1 MKKTYLLALTL
12 LTGCSTLFPLQ
23 ASKTVASP
31 PTLSPSPGATE
42 KPKSPY
48 LLVVNGTSKTLS
60 KINLTSGEILEN
72 FISTGLWPNQLLVK
86 DTTGFLVSSGDNC
99 VSALDLAQG
108 NKIGDI
114 NLAAGSNP
122 YEMAFG
128 ATDRALVT
136 NLMTGK
142 VALLDL
148 KERKV
153 LKEIA
158 MPSATAVAYANGKY
172 YVGCAP
178 TDTSKFPAV
187 TYGMGTVAVLK
198 EDTLE
203 VLKTLETGA
212 ASNPQFM
219 GVDPQGEVNVV
230 CTGDYSDH
238 GKVAVIDAKADSIKV
253 SIPTGGAPGAIAILP
268 GGKAY
273 LTDSNNRLLSY
284 DTLSETVLRGSSN
297 PIPVGKVPM
306 GIATDGKKV
315 YVANFG
321 DNNVSVI
328 DPSTDT
334 TVGQPW
340 TVGKGPGA
348 LAFFNL

>member
-23 ASKTVASP
+23 ASNTKAT
-31 PTLSPSPGATE
+31 PTPSPSPGATE

-48 LLVVNGTSKTLS
+48 LLVVNGTSKTIS
-60 KINLTSGEILEN
+60 KINLTTGEVLES
-72 FISTGLWPNQLLVK
+72 FLPTGQWPNQLLVK

-99 VSALDLAQG
+99 VTALDLAQG
-108 NKIGDI
+108 SKIGDI

-148 KERKV
+148 KERRV
-153 LKEIA
+153 LKEIG

-178 TDTSKFPAV
+178 TDMANYPVVA
-187 TYGMGTVAVLK
+187 YGMGTVAVLK

-203 VLKTLETGA
+203 VLKTIETGA
-212 ASNPQFM
+212 GSNPQFM
-219 GVDPQGEVNVV
+219 GVDSQGEVNVV
-230 CTGDYSDH
+230 CTGNYTDL
-238 GKVAVIDAKADSIKV
+238 GKVAVIDATADTIKV

-273 LTDSNNRLLSY
+273 PTDSNDRVLSY
-284 DTLSETVLRGSSN
+284 DTLGETVLRGSSN

-315 YVANFG
+315 FVANFG

-328 DPSTDT
+328 DSSTDT
-334 TVGQPW
+334 AVGQPW
-340 TVGKGPGA
+340 AVGKGPGA
-348 LAFFNL
+348 LAFINL